1 MDLLTG
7 ASDAALVSRLLAYYR
22 GTADLINA
30 SLADTPLVLRHFPR
44 GLDQLGSFE
53 ITPFGFSANRLL
65 WAIHAK
71 YAVEFHT
78 WAPLPD
84 DEDRLQFARILIM
97 PPAGVDFARVKLAA
111 QALRRLLADVRV
123 QAAVLIDGA
132 SGMALWVPFADAPH
146 AIPLR
151 AWLHGACSQAAVR
164 YPDLISTEPNTHHD
178 GRVHVHVSSNAPR
191 RFSAV
196 PYSLRAPN
204 LTAVVPIRWDELDAF
219 DRADGVDADA
229 MSARVEQF
237 GDVFTSEVRAIGVQR
252 FADLATHAYSVPDM
266 ATTPGPR
273 GHIITAAIEILY
285 DGKARTAQELLA
297 AALKRKLVPGG
308 TTPHYIYTALF
319 EYIGRQLGRGRK
331 PPIVQDAQRLFRIN
345 EPPDDWPDVL
355 PSAPAPAEG
364 VQALCDRIEATS
376 TADDPAAFEVA
387 CCDAFAR
394 LGFLTQHLGQHRQPD
409 GLADAILGT
418 LGYRVLLECKT
429 AKTIVSQPDAAEA
442 AKFRDAFKADR
453 SVMLGPDFSGE
464 LELLGE
470 LQTHRVC
477 AMSVGVLQT
486 LLHIGASALEV
497 KSVIEPGYASDLI
510 VDLVWERR
518 HGAAKRVSTVAEL
531 IAREGWQTQLTAAE
545 QGGPANAPRLT
556 VDAAMV
562 LVDAAL
568 RASGSAQACTRAE
581 VEAAFSWLASSNV
594 SRAVRDGDEL
604 VVLRAEI
611 ETS

>member
-1 MDLLTG
+1 MDLLTA
-7 ASDAALVSRLLAYYR
+7 ASDAALVSRLLTYYR
-22 GTADLINA
+22 RTADFIDA
-30 SLADTPLVLRHFPR
+30 CLADTPLVLRHFPR
-44 GLDQLGSFE
+44 GLDQPGSFE
-53 ITPFGFSANRLL
+53 VTPFGVSVDRLL

-78 WAPLPD
+78 WAPLPT
-84 DEDRLQFARILIM
+84 DEDRLQFARILIS
-97 PPAGVDFARVKLAA
+97 PPAGVEFARVRLAA
-111 QALRRLLADVRV
+111 QALRAVLGDVRL
-123 QAAVLIDGA
+123 QAAVLVDGI

-146 AIPLR
+146 AAPLR
-151 AWLHGACSQAAVR
+151 AWLHGVCSQAAMR

-178 GRVHVHVSSNAPR
+178 GRVHVHVSSNAAR

-196 PYSLRAPN
+196 PYSLRAPHLN
-204 LTAVVPIRWDELDAF
+204 AVVPIRWDEVDAF

-229 MSARVEQF
+229 MLARVERL
-237 GDVFTSEVRAIGVQR
+237 GDVFAAELRAIGPQR
-252 FADLATHAYSVPDM
+252 FADLPTQTRSALTM

-273 GHIITAAIEILY
+273 GHIITAAIEILD

-297 AALKRKLVPGG
+297 EALKRNLVPAG

-355 PSAPAPAEG
+355 PSSPAPAEG

-376 TADDPAAFEVA
+376 TADDPAAFEAA

-394 LGFLTQHLGQHRQPD
+394 LGFLTQHLGQHGQPD
-409 GLADAILGT
+409 GVADAILGP

-442 AKFRDAFKADR
+442 AKFREAFKADR
-453 SVMLGPDFSGE
+453 SVMIGPDFSGE

-486 LLHIGASALEV
+486 LLHIGADALEV
-497 KSVIEPGYASDLI
+497 KGVIEPGYASDLI
-510 VDLVWERR
+510 GDLVWERR
-518 HGAAKRVSTVAEL
+518 HGAAKRVSTVAGL
-531 IAREGWQTQLTAAE
+531 LAREGWRAQVIAAE

-568 RASGSAQACTRAE
+568 RASGSVQACTRAE
-581 VEAAFSWLASSNV
+581 VEAACSWLASANV
-594 SRAVRDGDEL
+594 GRAIRDVDEL
-604 VVLRAEI
+604 VILEAEA
-611 ETS
+611 EA